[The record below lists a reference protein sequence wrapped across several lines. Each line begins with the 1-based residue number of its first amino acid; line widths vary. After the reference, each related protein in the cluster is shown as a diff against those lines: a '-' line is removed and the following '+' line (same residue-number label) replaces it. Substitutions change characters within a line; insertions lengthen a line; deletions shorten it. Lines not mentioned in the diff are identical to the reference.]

1 MNPEINRNKEADAAA
16 AAVGVKTFIN
26 LADNEETMKAY
37 EDFADSYYAGQNVI
51 CLNLGVD
58 FSADEFKAGLADGLR
73 FIAANKPPFLVHCTE
88 GKDRAGFTSAVL
100 EALMGAT
107 PEEITADYMTTY
119 YNYYGVQP
127 GTEQYDVIAASNIQK
142 SLATAFHISSIFEG
156 DLQAAAVAYMAE
168 IGLSSEEY
176 SAVFA
181 KLLNGRIVPAAE
193 PRISYLTF

>member
-1 MNPEINRNKEADAAA
+1 M
-16 AAVGVKTFIN
+16 
-26 LADNEETMKAY
+26 
-37 EDFADSYYAGQNVI
+37 
-51 CLNLGVD
+51 
-58 FSADEFKAGLADGLR
+58 
-73 FIAANKPPFLVHCTE
+73 HCNE
-88 GKDRAGFTSAVL
+88 GKDRAGFTCAVL

-107 PEEITADYMTTY
+107 PEEITADYMVTY

-142 SLATAFHISSIFEG
+142 SLASAFHMADFFEGG
-156 DLQAAAVAYMAE
+156 DLQAGAVVYLTE

-176 SAVFA
+176 GAVFT